1 LADLALRG
9 SFVFPEMKDVK
20 TNYFKK
26 GVERIM
32 SESMVMT
39 EIEIKDLDRE
49 EHVGMPEALRKQFMY
64 PDAWIKQ
71 QDAIQTEND
80 WLIAERDEVMQYVK
94 TLKMLTIYLTG
105 KTSIPRD
112 RLLME
117 YFKKAEENFPEYL
130 RKEINVEI

>member
-1 LADLALRG
+1 
-9 SFVFPEMKDVK
+9 
-20 TNYFKK
+20 
-26 GVERIM
+26 M

-64 PDAWIKQ
+64 PDAWVKQ